1 MSTQTCI
8 SCGTDAPLNASFCP
22 NCGSRIATPEVHKW
36 TSIKDRLPDRLPT
49 NPDRSINV
57 LICEGIED
65 GSKLDDGSSVSEYGG
80 NSLVSAYY
88 DFKKGLWE
96 NDFYK
101 ERIFSEKC
109 PNLRVTHWLPLPP
122 YSFAGWKSIKESLP
136 EMLDSNQTFD
146 VLTCQKGHY
155 YESSIIKACLTNMDD
170 EDEEPVWS
178 AYLDLGADI
187 DDPGKIEIT
196 HWCEIPD
203 GPTE

>member
-65 GSKLDDGSSVSEYGG
+65 GSKDDYGRSESDYGG

-88 DFKKGLWE
+88 NFKTGLWE

-101 ERIFSEKC
+101 DRIFYEKA

-122 YSFAGWKSIKESLP
+122 YSYVGWKSVHEAMP
-136 EMLDSNQTFD
+136 EMLDSFEGIS
-146 VLTCQKGHY
+146 VLTCKKGHY
-155 YESSIIKACLTNMDD
+155 YESSIIKANFLTMG
-170 EDEEPVWS
+170 EENDGVWQ
-178 AYLDLGADI
+178 AYLDFDSKAD
-187 DDPGKIEIT
+187 DRGTVEIT

-203 GPTE
+203 GPSE